1 MTAETTL
8 ERTNR
13 FLDAIEAANVGVIV
27 DLLDPDVTWT
37 AHVPTSGGIE
47 PAVVQGLEAF
57 GAHMMEIGGLMQSV
71 RFGDRRITVSA
82 DGATAFVQSIGN
94 FTTKDNLAYRNVYV
108 FRFDWADQRIISWEE
123 YANPIIILRTFPDQY
138 RDLIDDFVSAV
149 GVSAVTRP

>member
-1 MTAETTL
+1 VTTKTTL

-13 FLDAIEAANVGVIV
+13 FLDAMEAANAGVIA

-37 AHVPTSGGIE
+37 AHVSTSGGIE
-47 PAVVQGLEAF
+47 PEVVQGLEAF
-57 GAHMMEIGGLMQSV
+57 GARMMEIGGLMQSV
-71 RFGDRRITVSA
+71 RFADRRITVSA

-108 FRFDWADQRIISWEE
+108 FRFDWADQRIIAWEE